1 MLSLDQIRMIRKTEK
16 GLTLSCVSLIY
27 GIVCL
32 RVTKNLSPSM
42 LWEILLCSVVHNSRC
57 IRSPRGA
64 C

>member
-1 MLSLDQIRMIRKTEK
+1 MLSFDLIRMIRKTDK

-27 GIVCL
+27 VIVCL

-42 LWEILLCSVVHNSRC
+42 LWEILLCSVVHTSRC